1 MRLAAFSVWAVA
13 GMATAL
19 AQPAANVSVC
29 ELEHT
34 PAVYSG
40 QTVAVR
46 ANVVGRSPITIFD
59 YEATGCTRQLL
70 VIQPENKQHGL
81 VLDRDETFM
90 RFQRALSQRT
100 RITAIFTGRFEY
112 PTGRRRGMRL
122 VLQRISELS
131 VVAVPSVDR

>member
-1 MRLAAFSVWAVA
+1 MRLAALSILAVA
-13 GMATAL
+13 GMAAAL
-19 AQPAANVSVC
+19 AQPAVHVSVC

-34 PAVYSG
+34 PAVFSG

-59 YEATGCTRQLL
+59 YEATGCTGQLL
-70 VIQPENKQHGL
+70 VIQPENKHHEL

-90 RFQRALSQRT
+90 NFQRALRQRT
-100 RITAIFTGRFEY
+100 RITATFAGRFEY
-112 PTGRRRGMRL
+112 PIGRKRGMRL

-131 VVAVPSVDR
+131 VVAVPSIDR